1 MEEEN
6 NNMFSLENE
15 NQSNSVFDLPNNEE
29 ETIGIDI
36 YDLNNKKHEYEFDI
50 KKKAGVFLSLCLTDL
65 GIDDP
70 RNEIV
75 MFAPRTKTYI
85 DKEKTLEQNGI
96 QSLDELYLRKN
107 AQPIGSNS
115 NSNVISNRVV
125 APPTISVIIVNFE
138 NKLEEFSI
146 YPNITVREL
155 LTAYSE
161 RVGVN
166 NIDSMIVSWKGKN
179 LNMEQKLSDVG
190 VEDKDQLNL
199 STKLHGGL
207 L

>member
-1 MEEEN
+1 
-6 NNMFSLENE
+6 
-15 NQSNSVFDLPNNEE
+15 
-29 ETIGIDI
+29 
-36 YDLNNKKHEYEFDI
+36 
-50 KKKAGVFLSLCLTDL
+50 
-65 GIDDP
+65 
-70 RNEIV
+70 

-125 APPTISVIIVNFE
+125 APPKISVIIVNFQ

-179 LNMEQKLSDVG
+179 LKMEQKLSDVG
-190 VEDKDQLNL
+190 VADKDQLNL

>member
-15 NQSNSVFDLPNNEE
+15 KSVFDLPNNEE

-36 YDLNNKKHEYEFDI
+36 YDLNNKKYEYEFDI
-50 KKKAGVFLSLCLTDL
+50 KKKAGEFLSLCLIDL

-115 NSNVISNRVV
+115 NSNVISVV
-125 APPTISVIIVNFE
+125 APPTISVIIVNFQ

-190 VEDKDQLNL
+190 VADKDKLDVL
-199 STKLHGGL
+199 TKLSGGL

>member
-15 NQSNSVFDLPNNEE
+15 KSVFDLPNNEE

-36 YDLNNKKHEYEFDI
+36 YDLNNKKYEYEFDI
-50 KKKAGVFLSLCLTDL
+50 KKKAGEFLSLCLIDL

-115 NSNVISNRVV
+115 NSNVISVV
-125 APPTISVIIVNFE
+125 APPTISVIIVNFQ

-190 VEDKDQLNL
+190 VADKDQLNV
-199 STKLHGGL
+199 STKLSGGL

>member
-15 NQSNSVFDLPNNEE
+15 KSVFDLPNNEV

-36 YDLNNKKHEYEFDI
+36 YDLNNKKYEYEFDI
-50 KKKAGVFLSLCLTDL
+50 KKKAGEFLSLCLIDL

-107 AQPIGSNS
+107 A
-115 NSNVISNRVV
+115 
-125 APPTISVIIVNFE
+125 PTISVIIVNFE
-138 NKLEEFSI
+138 NKAEEFSI

-190 VEDKDQLNL
+190 VADKAQLNVL
-199 STKLHGGL
+199 TNLHGGL

>member
-15 NQSNSVFDLPNNEE
+15 KSVFDLPNNEE

-36 YDLNNKKHEYEFDI
+36 YDLNNKKYEYEFDI
-50 KKKAGVFLSLCLTDL
+50 KKKAGEFLSLCLNDL
-65 GIDDP
+65 GIEDP

-107 AQPIGSNS
+107 A
-115 NSNVISNRVV
+115 
-125 APPTISVIIVNFE
+125 PTISVIIVNFQ

-190 VEDKDQLNL
+190 VADKDQLNL

>member
-1 MEEEN
+1 M
-6 NNMFSLENE
+6 
-15 NQSNSVFDLPNNEE
+15 
-29 ETIGIDI
+29 
-36 YDLNNKKHEYEFDI
+36 
-50 KKKAGVFLSLCLTDL
+50 
-65 GIDDP
+65 
-70 RNEIV
+70 
-75 MFAPRTKTYI
+75 
-85 DKEKTLEQNGI
+85 
-96 QSLDELYLRKN
+96 
-107 AQPIGSNS
+107 
-115 NSNVISNRVV
+115 
-125 APPTISVIIVNFE
+125 NFQ

-190 VEDKDQLNL
+190 VADKDQLNL